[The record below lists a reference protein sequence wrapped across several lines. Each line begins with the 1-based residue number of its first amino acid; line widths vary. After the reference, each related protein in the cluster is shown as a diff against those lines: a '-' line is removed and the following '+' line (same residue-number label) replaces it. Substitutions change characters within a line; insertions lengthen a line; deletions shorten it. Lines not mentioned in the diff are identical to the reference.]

1 MQALGLI
8 EVIGFI
14 AAVEGADAALKA
26 ANIKLSGIDKA
37 GGGIMTVK
45 LMGDVSAITSAV
57 AAGGEAAK
65 KVGILRTTHVIAGA
79 DENVITGFVEKI
91 EKKEEKD
98 DGLFAKSNAELREI
112 VEKNSIPFA
121 GKPIKYA
128 KKEELVAAIEEHRTN
143 I

>member
-45 LMGDVSAITSAV
+45 LMGDVSAISSAV

-79 DENVITGFVEKI
+79 DESIITGFVEKI
-91 EKKEEKD
+91 EKD
-98 DGLFAKSNAELREI
+98 DGLFSKSNAELREI
-112 VEKNSIPFA
+112 VEKNAIPFE